1 MPGFEIIKH
10 NFYSCFMGLC
20 LGDSLQLLNLDSA
33 GLAFSVLVGGQL
45 YAANFRKNSFGYV
58 KIMIFT
64 FRDFIESNVVIDYFL
79 DSHY

>member
-1 MPGFEIIKH
+1 MAF
-10 NFYSCFMGLC
+10 C

-33 GLAFSVLVGGQL
+33 GSAFSVLVGGLL
-45 YAANFRKNSFGYV
+45 YAANFRKNSFSYV